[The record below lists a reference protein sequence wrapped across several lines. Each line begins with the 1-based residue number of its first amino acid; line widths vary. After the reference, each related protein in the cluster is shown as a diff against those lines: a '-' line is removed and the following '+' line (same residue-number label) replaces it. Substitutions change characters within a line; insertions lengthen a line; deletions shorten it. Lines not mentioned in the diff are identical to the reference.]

1 MSPIRFL
8 TAAALAT
15 AFAVPTA
22 ALAQNTPQ
30 ALPPGATQGVT
41 SPAHSHHGHHHGR
54 YLHALRALN
63 LSDAQRTQI
72 RDAVRQTR
80 QANQNADPQTRR
92 ANEQALHQHVDALL
106 TPDQRTRLHG
116 MLQRHHRQ
124 APAGAPTGAQQ
135 PPNER

>member
-1 MSPIRFL
+1 LSPIRFL

-63 LSDAQRTQI
+63 LSDAQRAQI

-80 QANQNADPQTRR
+80 QANENADPQTRR
-92 ANEQALHQHVDALL
+92 ANEQALHQRVDALL
-106 TPDQRTRLHG
+106 TPDQRTHLQG
-116 MLQRHHRQ
+116 MLRHHHRQ
-124 APAGAPTGAQQ
+124 APTGAQPGAQQ

>member
-1 MSPIRFL
+1 LSPIRFL

-22 ALAQNTPQ
+22 ALAQNVPGQ
-30 ALPPGATQGVT
+30 PPPGAAQGVT
-41 SPAHSHHGHHHGR
+41 APAHAHHGHHHSR

-63 LSDAQRTQI
+63 LSDAQRAQI

-92 ANEQALHQHVDALL
+92 ANQQALHQRVDALL

-116 MLQRHHRQ
+116 MLRHRHGQ
-124 APAGAPTGAQQ
+124 APAGAQQ
-135 PPNER
+135 PPSER